1 MSTLL
6 LQLHQFFFT
15 FYYSFC
21 TVSNPLFTN
30 YKRLVYLL
38 YSRGQQCSYIQ
49 FIKLIL
55 YSVIKVV
62 VKVTFSLLSFS
73 CWVKSLIFL
82 FFFNHPRPWPDDRSR
97 RGLTSSQ
104 ATTVGPSHWAKGNP
118 FLLASSSSSCLRGR
132 GQMGR
137 A

>member
-6 LQLHQFFFT
+6 LQLNQFFFT

-30 YKRLVYLL
+30 YKQLVYLL

-73 CWVKSLIFL
+73 CWVKSLIFFL
-82 FFFNHPRPWPDDRSR
+82 FFLTT
-97 RGLTSSQ
+97 RGLGPMTGPIQ
-104 ATTVGPSHWAKGNP
+104 ARAHLQPGHH
-118 FLLASSSSSCLRGR
+118 RGAVPL
-132 GQMGR
+132 GEG
-137 A
+137 